1 VTFARFA
8 PRYEATNWPG
18 VKIWVPEIFA
28 VKGAVPVI
36 VTGLPDIAVYWGTV
50 VVAVLARPV

>member
-8 PRYEATNWPG
+8 PRYEATNCPG

-36 VTGLPDIAVYWGTV
+36 VTGLPDIVVY
-50 VVAVLARPV
+50 